1 MQQQIN
7 YFQLFV
13 VFLSPYYNIALSED
27 ENE

>member
-7 YFQLFV
+7 YFQLFI
-13 VFLSPYYNIALSED
+13 VFLSTHYNIALSED